1 MLSALELYE
10 VVRSVDI
17 PLEEVE
23 EWVNDLRIWY
33 ENAQLDGGSDP
44 NGGTKRPLEEE
55 VAGEPAVEEEVVPE
69 VTEVIVE
76 VDEQPEK
83 SRKKRRL
90 AATHDPY
97 TVLVPRPKKRPIG
110 ATPVEAK
117 KAAVSEVEKPSIQKG
132 EKASSHRVRS
142 KPGSSASRLQ
152 KKEKAPSPKK
162 RDAAPNEGGESVKRG
177 QASVSVASESV
188 TVTPQETASCKA
200 IEEARREGLVS
211 SIQRCLTDPVVQ
223 VRDLESILV
232 QLHKICEAGR
242 ETNK

>member
-1 MLSALELYE
+1 M
-10 VVRSVDI
+10 
-17 PLEEVE
+17 
-23 EWVNDLRIWY
+23 NDLRIWY

-76 VDEQPEK
+76 VDEEPEK
-83 SRKKRRL
+83 SRKNRRL

-97 TVLVPRPKKRPIG
+97 TLLVPRPKKRPID

-117 KAAVSEVEKPSIQKG
+117 KAAVSKVEKPSIQKG
-132 EKASSHRVRS
+132 EKTSHRVRS

-177 QASVSVASESV
+177 QRCLRISY
-188 TVTPQETASCKA
+188 CH
-200 IEEARREGLVS
+200 ARRP
-211 SIQRCLTDPVVQ
+211 R
-223 VRDLESILV
+223 RA
-232 QLHKICEAGR
+232 KR
-242 ETNK
+242 